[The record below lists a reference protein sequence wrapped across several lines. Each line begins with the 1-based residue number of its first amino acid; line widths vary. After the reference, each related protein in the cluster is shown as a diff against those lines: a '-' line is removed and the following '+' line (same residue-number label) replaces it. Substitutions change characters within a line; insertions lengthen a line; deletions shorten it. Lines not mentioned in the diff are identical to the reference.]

1 MPFIGELSALL
12 TAFLWSVS
20 PFFFTNVILKVGS
33 INLNIYRLALAEALL
48 FLTIIL
54 FNIDYSIST
63 QQIVLLSLSGVIGLV
78 IGDSFLFA
86 SYKRMGPRLTVLIM
100 SFNPAVAAILAFFI
114 LGEHLSFVNI
124 IGMLTTMLGIAI
136 VVQERDTGNSKLFK
150 VTRKGVFFAGMA
162 AIGQGFGLIPAKIAF
177 ELGEINSFLATFV
190 RIAAAIACFIPYFLL
205 KKSSIATLKS
215 SIKDRKIV
223 GMTLLGSIIGP
234 YLGVT
239 FSFIAIMHTKIG
251 IASTLMATMPIMML
265 PLSYL
270 VYKKKASLKSIVGA
284 FIAVLGVS
292 LLVFK

>member
-63 QQIVLLSLSGVIGLV
+63 QQILLLSLSGVIGLV

-114 LGEHLSFVNI
+114 LGELLSFVNI
-124 IGMLTTMLGIAI
+124 IGMLITMLGIAI

>member
-12 TAFLWSVS
+12 TAFFWSVS

-114 LGEHLSFVNI
+114 LGELLSFVNI

-270 VYKKKASLKSIVGA
+270 VYKKKHL
-284 FIAVLGVS
+284 
-292 LLVFK
+292 